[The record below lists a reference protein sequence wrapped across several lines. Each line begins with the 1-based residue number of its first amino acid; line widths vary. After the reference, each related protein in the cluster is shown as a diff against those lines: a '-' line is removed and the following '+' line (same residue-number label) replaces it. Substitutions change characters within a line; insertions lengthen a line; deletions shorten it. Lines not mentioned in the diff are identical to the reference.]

1 MIKTAKYSRYAFIKR
16 QASRKL
22 MSMLLQYISKEFMHE
37 IGVRS
42 KDVYEMILP
51 AVDMFEDGSDLVI
64 ILDMAGFEKED
75 IKTRLSENFLT
86 VIAKRE
92 KIEKDGMTYWEQRP
106 LSIRKK
112 IPLPVKVSVGE
123 DEEIKAK
130 YENGVLTVR
139 LPMKGV
145 GKVTVE

>member
-1 MIKTAKYSRYAFIKR
+1 
-16 QASRKL
+16 
-22 MSMLLQYISKEFMHE
+22 MHE

-130 YENGVLTVR
+130 YDNGVLTVR

>member
-1 MIKTAKYSRYAFIKR
+1 
-16 QASRKL
+16 
-22 MSMLLQYISKEFMHE
+22 MSMLLQHLSKEFMNE
-37 IGVRS
+37 IGVKS

-64 ILDMAGFEKED
+64 ILDMAGFEKEN
-75 IKTRLSENFLT
+75 IKTRLSEHFLT
-86 VIAKRE
+86 VSAKRD

-106 LSIRKK
+106 LNIRKK
-112 IPLPVKVSVGE
+112 IPLPVKVAVGE
-123 DEEIKAK
+123 DDEIKAK
-130 YENGVLTVR
+130 YDNGVLTIR

>member
-1 MIKTAKYSRYAFIKR
+1 
-16 QASRKL
+16 
-22 MSMLLQYISKEFMHE
+22 MSMLLQHLSKEFMHE
-37 IGVRS
+37 IGVKS

-51 AVDMFEDGSDLVI
+51 PVDMFEDGSDLVI
-64 ILDMAGFEKED
+64 ILDMAGFQKED
-75 IKTRLSENFLT
+75 IKTRLSEHYLT
-86 VIAKRE
+86 ISAKRE

-106 LSIRKK
+106 LSLRKK

-123 DEEIKAK
+123 DDEIKAK

>member
-1 MIKTAKYSRYAFIKR
+1 
-16 QASRKL
+16 
-22 MSMLLQYISKEFMHE
+22 MHE
-37 IGVRS
+37 IGAKS
-42 KDVYEMILP
+42 KDVYELILP

-64 ILDMAGFEKED
+64 VLDIAGFQKED
-75 IKTRLSENFLT
+75 IKTRLSEQYLT
-86 VIAKRE
+86 ISAKRE
-92 KIEKDGMTYWEQRP
+92 KVEKDGMTYWEQRP
-106 LSIRKK
+106 LTLRKK

-123 DEEIKAK
+123 DDEIKAK

>member
-1 MIKTAKYSRYAFIKR
+1 MR
-16 QASRKL
+16 
-22 MSMLLQYISKEFMHE
+22 MLVQHLSKEFMHE
-37 IGVRS
+37 IGAKS
-42 KDVYEMILP
+42 KDVYELILP

-64 ILDMAGFEKED
+64 VLDIAGFQKED
-75 IKTRLSENFLT
+75 IKTRLSEQYLT
-86 VIAKRE
+86 ISAKRE
-92 KIEKDGMTYWEQRP
+92 KVEKDGMTYWEQRP
-106 LSIRKK
+106 LTLRKK

-123 DEEIKAK
+123 DDEIKAK

>member
-1 MIKTAKYSRYAFIKR
+1 M
-16 QASRKL
+16 QHL
-22 MSMLLQYISKEFMHE
+22 SKEFMHE
-37 IGVRS
+37 IGAKS
-42 KDVYEMILP
+42 KDVYELILP

-64 ILDMAGFEKED
+64 VLDIAGFQKED
-75 IKTRLSENFLT
+75 IKTRLSEQYLT
-86 VIAKRE
+86 ISAKRE
-92 KIEKDGMTYWEQRP
+92 KVEKDGMTYWEQRP
-106 LSIRKK
+106 LTLRKK

-123 DEEIKAK
+123 DDEIKAK

>member
-1 MIKTAKYSRYAFIKR
+1 
-16 QASRKL
+16 
-22 MSMLLQYISKEFMHE
+22 MSMLLQHLSKEFMNE
-37 IGVRS
+37 IGVKS

-64 ILDMAGFEKED
+64 ILDMAGFEKEN
-75 IKTRLSENFLT
+75 IKTRLSEHFLT
-86 VIAKRE
+86 VSAKRD

-106 LSIRKK
+106 LNIRKK
-112 IPLPVKVSVGE
+112 IPLPVKVAVGE
-123 DEEIKAK
+123 DDEVKAK
-130 YENGVLTVR
+130 YDNGVLMVR

>member
-1 MIKTAKYSRYAFIKR
+1 
-16 QASRKL
+16 
-22 MSMLLQYISKEFMHE
+22 MSMLLQHLSKEFMNE
-37 IGVRS
+37 IGVKS

-64 ILDMAGFEKED
+64 ILDMAGFEKEN
-75 IKTRLSENFLT
+75 IKTRLSEHFLT
-86 VIAKRE
+86 VSAERD

-106 LSIRKK
+106 LNIRKK
-112 IPLPVKVSVGE
+112 IPLPVKVAVGE
-123 DEEIKAK
+123 DDEVKAK
-130 YENGVLTVR
+130 YDNGVLTVR

>member
-1 MIKTAKYSRYAFIKR
+1 
-16 QASRKL
+16 
-22 MSMLLQYISKEFMHE
+22 MHE
-37 IGVRS
+37 IGVKS
-42 KDVYEMILP
+42 KEVFEMILP

-64 ILDMAGFEKED
+64 VLDMAGFEKEN
-75 IKTRLSENFLT
+75 IKTRLSEHFLT
-86 VIAKRE
+86 ISAKRE
-92 KIEKDGMTYWEQRP
+92 KIEKDGMSYWEQRP
-106 LSIRKK
+106 QSIRKK

-139 LPMKGV
+139 LPMKGM

>member
-1 MIKTAKYSRYAFIKR
+1 
-16 QASRKL
+16 
-22 MSMLLQYISKEFMHE
+22 MSMLLQHLSKEFMNE
-37 IGVRS
+37 IGVKS

-64 ILDMAGFEKED
+64 ILDMAGFEKEN
-75 IKTRLSENFLT
+75 IKTRLSEHFLT
-86 VIAKRE
+86 VSAKRD

-106 LSIRKK
+106 LNIRKK
-112 IPLPVKVSVGE
+112 IPLPVKVAVGE
-123 DEEIKAK
+123 DDEVKAK
-130 YENGVLTVR
+130 YDNGVLTVR